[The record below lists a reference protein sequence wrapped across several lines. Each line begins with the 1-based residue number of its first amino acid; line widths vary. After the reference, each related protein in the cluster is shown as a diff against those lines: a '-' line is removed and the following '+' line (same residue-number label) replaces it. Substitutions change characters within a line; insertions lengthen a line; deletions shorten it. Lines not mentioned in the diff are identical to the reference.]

1 MTVYMDTHLSTE
13 EIRGY
18 LRRRLTRDDFDRV
31 GEHVH
36 SCASCYQ
43 DFLAEL
49 QKRFPIEIDL
59 DELAGLKGWHLE
71 GEELAAY
78 VEGRMDEL
86 NFECATLHLEECG
99 SCMEKTSAAFEYRL
113 EHPRLSLIAG
123 RKQPSCW
130 SRYLHGLQS
139 ISTHRLQLATAAV
152 LLLGLALFMWA
163 LLQPTSEKS
172 QIAGTPPET
181 RLPDPSPHQPTV
193 PVQPDPGS
201 GSDNRHNVDKPMP
214 EQLAASANSERHGVG
229 RQEEG
234 IERALI
240 AKNLRMPRVI
250 EMLDRTP
257 SIAVRGNQASIQS
270 FAIVRPFATAISN
283 EHPTFSWSALK
294 GATSYRVSVFDAA
307 LNLIRTSE
315 PLTETQWLIPE
326 PLEAGVVYTWTATA
340 IKDGQEVVAPAQPAR
355 AEFKILGKPEMSR
368 LKRIIR
374 RTTSHAARGF
384 LYAEAGLLEEAEK
397 EFQTHLKFRP
407 TDERVKRLL
416 WIVKSWR
423 VVT

>member
-36 SCASCYQ
+36 SCKICYR

-49 QKRFPIEIDL
+49 QYRFPIEIDL

-86 NFECATLHLEECG
+86 NFECASLHLEECG

-113 EHPRLSLIAG
+113 ENPRLSTIAR
-123 RKQPSCW
+123 RKQPSTW
-130 SRYLHGLQS
+130 SRYVHGFQS
-139 ISTHRLQLATAAV
+139 ISSPRLQLATAAV

-172 QIAGTPPET
+172 QLAGTPPPET
-181 RLPDPSPHQPTV
+181 RSPNPSPHQPMV
-193 PVQPDPGS
+193 PVQPGPGS
-201 GSDNRHNVDKPMP
+201 GSDNRHNVDEPMP
-214 EQLAASANSERHGVG
+214 EQLAANANSERHGVG

-240 AKNLRMPRVI
+240 AQNLALPLAI

-257 SIAVRGNQASIQS
+257 SIAVRGNPASIQS
-270 FAIVRPFATAISN
+270 FAVVRPFATAISN
-283 EHPTFSWSALK
+283 DRPTFSWTALN
-294 GATSYRVSVFDAA
+294 GATSYRVSVFDAD
-307 LNLIRTSE
+307 LHLIETSK
-315 PLTETQWLIPE
+315 PLDETQWMMPDHLQPGI
-326 PLEAGVVYTWTATA
+326 VYTWTVTA
-340 IKDGQEVVAPAQPAR
+340 LKDGQEIVAPAPPAR
-355 AEFKILGKPEMSR
+355 AEFKILGKPELRKLNRMIS
-368 LKRIIR
+368 
-374 RTTSHAARGF
+374 TTSSHATRGV
-384 LYAEAGLLEEAEK
+384 LYAGAGLLDDAEK
-397 EFQTHLKFRP
+397 EFRSHLKLQPADGRA
-407 TDERVKRLL
+407 KRLL
-416 WIVKSWR
+416 RIVRSWR
-423 VVT
+423 P